1 MTILQMK
8 AGEGDQMGAVHLLL
22 KANRPVQ
29 AFNMA
34 IATPEL
40 ANQESLMQNIAVS
53 LLKNHIFDKV
63 C

>member
-1 MTILQMK
+1 
-8 AGEGDQMGAVHLLL
+8 MGAVHLLL

-40 ANQESLMQNIAVS
+40 ASQESLMQNIAVS